1 LVWRGIV
8 GHLRANDSLARVS
21 FRAALRLN
29 PGVEVARLDQV
40 SPELADL
47 FETEARAMRVY
58 EITQGDTAP
67 QRLSGP
73 PVAYPLDLQRRHLEG
88 KAFVTAIVD
97 TLGHIEPQSI
107 KVFET
112 PDSAMIEP
120 LRRMLLASIYA
131 PGRVRGRPVRTFI
144 GIGIALKAGQPPSS
158 TQLISAART
167 QVAAKRPDSA
177 LALVHEALDT
187 AAHPTEGERAYARLV
202 EGLAW
207 RAVGRD
213 SLAAAAFETGL
224 AGYRELTA
232 RGVDL
237 APFLRR
243 LADSVR
249 FARRGAVRAASA
261 LPRPN
266 STEPVDEQPQIVSHP
281 PIRYSPEMQALRIGG
296 TVLVEAKLDT
306 TGHVLPGTVTVVQ
319 SPNPVFD
326 VEARRV
332 VIATVYR
339 PARRGGR
346 AVQIGIRQ
354 PITFAPY

>member
-1 LVWRGIV
+1 MRLALATTLFLVAPGGLAGQTPTARLLQAAQQYIAARELDSADAALSAALQRATYVVDSVNLLVWRGIV
-8 GHLRANDSLARVS
+8 AHLRGNDSLTRVN
-21 FRAALRLN
+21 FRAALLLN
-29 PGVEVARLDQV
+29 PGIQVARLEHV

-47 FETEARAMRVY
+47 FETEARAIRVY
-58 EITQGDTAP
+58 DITQGDTAP

-73 PVAYPLDLQRRHLEG
+73 PVVYPLDLQRRHVEG

-97 TLGHIEPQSI
+97 TLGRIEPQSI
-107 KVFET
+107 KMFET

-158 TQLISAART
+158 THLISAARA

-177 LALVHEALDT
+177 LALVQEALDT
-187 AAHPTEGERAYARLV
+187 AAHPTEGERVYARLV

-207 RAVGRD
+207 RAAGRD
-213 SLAAAAFETGL
+213 SLAAPAFEAGL

-249 FARRGAVRAASA
+249 FARPRAARAASA

-281 PIRYSPEMQALRIGG
+281 PIRYSP
-296 TVLVEAKLDT
+296 
-306 TGHVLPGTVTVVQ
+306 
-319 SPNPVFD
+319 
-326 VEARRV
+326 
-332 VIATVYR
+332 
-339 PARRGGR
+339 
-346 AVQIGIRQ
+346 
-354 PITFAPY
+354 